1 MRETQLSWP
10 QRGKLWL
17 RLGIRLVL
25 TVVLVWLV
33 WKVGLPLLSLLAPF
47 VAALITAA
55 LLHPPVRWLQRKLG
69 WSRKLLSL
77 FILVLLFGLL
87 GAALGYLGYAGVSQ
101 LASLVQNWDGLL
113 ASLQNAMDQ
122 IEALFSQLW
131 ALVPPTLNDTVSATM
146 DSLLEWLQTS
156 LPGMLEGSVTWLKDK
171 AMGLPSFGLALIIYI
186 MASYLLTA
194 DYPYLRSQA
203 ARHTHQRLL
212 NFLTQV
218 RDVAV
223 AAFGGY
229 LKAEFL
235 LSVGVFFILMAGFFL
250 IGQPYGL
257 LLALGAAVLLHL
269 LYLALNGLMNRS
281 GHGLAPEEQASV
293 IYNNA
298 GNLILPMVMA
308 ILGQEYV
315 IYTSVYIL
323 VQNILMW
330 THGQKLMGGA
340 QQFDWKKIVTT
351 PAIAAI
357 LAGLALFITG
367 LRLPGPLVTAM
378 EGLGSCMAPLSMLVI
393 GILFSEL
400 DLKRVLCQG
409 RIYWVA
415 GLRLLVYPLL
425 SMVVLLALRVLW
437 PHSDGDNVL
446 LVSLLCAI
454 GPAASAITQMAQ
466 LYHNPNSG
474 YVSSI
479 NVLTT
484 LLCAVTM
491 PVMVLLFQLGLDL
504 L

>member
-101 LASLVQNWDGLL
+101 LVSLVQNWDGLL
-113 ASLQNAMDQ
+113 ESLQTAMDQ
-122 IEALFSQLW
+122 IETLFSQLW

-171 AMGLPSFGLALIIYI
+171 AMGLPSFGLALIIYV
-186 MASYLLTA
+186 MAAYLLTA

-212 NFLTQV
+212 HFLTQV

-257 LLALGAAVLLHL
+257 LLALGLAVMDFIPIIGAGTVMVPWAFVCLFTGSFATAFELML
-269 LYLALNGLMNRS
+269 IWGIIALFRRVMEPKFVGDQTGLSPILSLVSIYVGMKLAGVLGMILGPTVALIALNLAKLGLFDGVRRD
-281 GHGLAPEEQASV
+281 LTAA
-293 IYNNA
+293 A
-298 GNLILPMVMA
+298 DDVMA
-308 ILGQEYV
+308 L
-315 IYTSVYIL
+315 
-323 VQNILMW
+323 
-330 THGQKLMGGA
+330 
-340 QQFDWKKIVTT
+340 
-351 PAIAAI
+351 
-357 LAGLALFITG
+357 
-367 LRLPGPLVTAM
+367 LRERPDQP
-378 EGLGSCMAPLSMLVI
+378 
-393 GILFSEL
+393 
-400 DLKRVLCQG
+400 
-409 RIYWVA
+409 
-415 GLRLLVYPLL
+415 
-425 SMVVLLALRVLW
+425 
-437 PHSDGDNVL
+437 
-446 LVSLLCAI
+446 
-454 GPAASAITQMAQ
+454 
-466 LYHNPNSG
+466 
-474 YVSSI
+474 
-479 NVLTT
+479 
-484 LLCAVTM
+484 
-491 PVMVLLFQLGLDL
+491 
-504 L
+504 

>member
-1 MRETQLSWP
+1 MHETQLSWP

-101 LASLVQNWDGLL
+101 LVSLVQNWDGLL
-113 ASLQNAMDQ
+113 ASLQTAMDQ
-122 IEALFSQLW
+122 IETLFSQLW
-131 ALVPPTLNDTVSATM
+131 ALVPHTLNDTVSATM

-171 AMGLPSFGLALIIYI
+171 AMGLPSFGLALIIYV
-186 MASYLLTA
+186 MAAYLLTA

-257 LLALGAAVLLHL
+257 LLALGLAVMDFIPIIGAGTVMVPWAFVCLFTGSFATAFELML
-269 LYLALNGLMNRS
+269 IWGIIALFRRVMEPKFVGDQTGLSPILSLVSIYVGMKLAGVLGMILGPTVALIALNLAKLGLFDGVRRDIT
-281 GHGLAPEEQASV
+281 AA
-293 IYNNA
+293 A
-298 GNLILPMVMA
+298 DDVMA
-308 ILGQEYV
+308 L
-315 IYTSVYIL
+315 
-323 VQNILMW
+323 
-330 THGQKLMGGA
+330 
-340 QQFDWKKIVTT
+340 
-351 PAIAAI
+351 
-357 LAGLALFITG
+357 
-367 LRLPGPLVTAM
+367 LRERPDQP
-378 EGLGSCMAPLSMLVI
+378 
-393 GILFSEL
+393 
-400 DLKRVLCQG
+400 
-409 RIYWVA
+409 
-415 GLRLLVYPLL
+415 
-425 SMVVLLALRVLW
+425 
-437 PHSDGDNVL
+437 
-446 LVSLLCAI
+446 
-454 GPAASAITQMAQ
+454 
-466 LYHNPNSG
+466 
-474 YVSSI
+474 
-479 NVLTT
+479 
-484 LLCAVTM
+484 
-491 PVMVLLFQLGLDL
+491 
-504 L
+504 